1 MGVGVSCACERWSG
15 RRTCARTADVASAR
29 LARGA
34 KGVAVGRASL
44 SIVAG
49 GMGEGKGEGGAG
61 AIYISVNGAEEWKS
75 GPSVGNQPRI
85 NKSRHNTFTRLSLC
99 GGRRP
104 GDVYCVFSTMLHS
117 HTPLCTTAN
126 ASGQLHN
133 HRPSWAAAHPPRH
146 ARRPAEMQAARNNRP
161 RSTGTQ

>member
-1 MGVGVSCACERWSG
+1 MSCACERWSG

-29 LARGA
+29 LARAA
-34 KGVAVGRASL
+34 KGVPVGLASL
-44 SIVAG
+44 SIVAV

-61 AIYISVNGAEEWKS
+61 AIYICKRGRGMEIR
-75 GPSVGNQPRI
+75 PPVGNQPRI

-104 GDVYCVFSTMLHS
+104 GDVYCEFSTMLHS

-133 HRPSWAAAHPPRH
+133 HRPSRAAAHPPRH
-146 ARRPAEMQAARNNRP
+146 ARRPAEMQVARNNRP